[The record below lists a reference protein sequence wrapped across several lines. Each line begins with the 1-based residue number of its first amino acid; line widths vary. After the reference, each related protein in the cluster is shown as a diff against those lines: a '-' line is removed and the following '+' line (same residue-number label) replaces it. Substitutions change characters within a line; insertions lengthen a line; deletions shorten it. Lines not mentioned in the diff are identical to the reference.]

1 MKIKSLIVFLCLP
14 ISVAIFAV
22 PTPAQAEAKQ
32 IQPLFVPFE
41 ELGESSL
48 DNIPAKI
55 QNVTLKQI
63 ANRGELNLHGTESS
77 DTLTLGTR
85 RDELIVKAV
94 LHLSYV
100 FSPALIPSESH
111 LKISVNDE
119 VVTILPVSK
128 ENIGHSITQDIVINP
143 LLFTDLTNIKFQFI
157 GHYSHDCEDP
167 SHSSLWM
174 QISGS
179 SQIELS
185 TVPLVLNNDLALLP
199 EPFFNKHNFNKQVV
213 VPFVFSEEPK
223 KDTLNAAGVISSW
236 FGELAAWRGTR
247 FPVSLKTLPEGNA
260 IVFVSNEDRP
270 DFLYHY
276 PKIEGPALEVM
287 TSPADHHS
295 KLLLILGRN
304 GADQKIAAQALVL
317 SSAALSGNRAT
328 IENIRQEQARK
339 PYDAPNWVHLDRPM
353 KFGEM
358 LASAQD
364 LQVSGY
370 APPPIHISF
379 RVPPDLFTWRS
390 RGVPIDLKYR
400 YTPPLELSESRLR
413 MSINKELVKSF
424 VLLPSG
430 KVAKSRIRLPLIDDM
445 IFGRSEQLL
454 LPPFKLGFRNELQF
468 QFSTAAQKAGL
479 CREFFSENV
488 RDMIDADSTIDFSD
502 FPHYAKMPNL
512 EYFASA
518 GFPFT
523 KYADLSQTVVVLA
536 EHPST
541 YDVEVMLALMGRMGE
556 STGYPATQFS
566 VAHAN
571 ESERLKNVDLLV
583 IGDSLHE
590 GVLKSWADKLPV
602 AVRNGSLRNSEPNS
616 NRNSLFDWLDKDFV
630 SEPAPIAQQQINQNG
645 SLAVMQ
651 GFESPLSEKR
661 SVIAVVSNHA
671 KDMTLTLDALDKMNS
686 DFHGSVAFIHS
697 NKIESVLVGKT
708 YTIGNLP
715 FWLSIWYPL
724 ANHPILLGIFAVIA
738 VLIFTFA
745 LWRTLRVLA
754 SKRLKVED

>member
-1 MKIKSLIVFLCLP
+1 MNIKSLIIFLCLP
-14 ISVAIFAV
+14 LAIFAAL
-22 PTPAQAEAKQ
+22 TPAQAKQ
-32 IQPLFVPFE
+32 TQTLFVPFE
-41 ELGESSL
+41 VPGESSL
-48 DNIPAKI
+48 DNIPPKV
-55 QNVTLKQI
+55 QNFTLKQI
-63 ANRGELNLHGTESS
+63 ANRGELNLHGNDSS

-85 RDELIVKAV
+85 HDELIVKAI
-94 LHLSYV
+94 LHLRYV

-119 VVTILPVSK
+119 IVAVLPVGK
-128 ENIGHSITQDIVINP
+128 ENIGQSITQDVTINP

-157 GHYSHDCEDP
+157 GHYSHECEDP

-179 SQIELS
+179 SQLELS
-185 TVPLVLNNDLALLP
+185 TIPLVLNNDLALLP
-199 EPFFNKHNFNKQVV
+199 EPFFNKRNFNKQVV

-223 KDTLNAAGVISSW
+223 KDTLNAAGIISSW

-276 PKIEGPALEVM
+276 PKIEGPALAMM
-287 TSPADHHS
+287 TSPVDHHS

-317 SSAALSGNRAT
+317 SNTALSGSRAT
-328 IENIRQEQARK
+328 IENIRQELPRK

-358 LASAQD
+358 VTSAQD
-364 LQVSGY
+364 LQVAGY
-370 APPPIHISF
+370 SPPPIRIPF

-400 YTPPLELSESRLR
+400 YTPPLAVSESRLR
-413 MSINKELVKSF
+413 MSVNEELVKSLI
-424 VLLPSG
+424 LLPSG
-430 KVAKSRIRLPLIDDM
+430 KVAKDRIRLPLIDDM
-445 IFGRSEQLL
+445 IFGKSQELL
-454 LPPFKLGFRNELQF
+454 LPSFKLSSRNELLF
-468 QFSTAAQKAGL
+468 QFSTAAQKVGV
-479 CREFFSENV
+479 CRGFFSENV
-488 RDMIDADSTIDFSD
+488 RDMIDADSTIDFSG
-502 FPHYAKMPNL
+502 FPHYAEMPNL
-512 EYFASA
+512 GYFASA

-536 EHPST
+536 EHPNM
-541 YDVEVMLALMGRMGE
+541 YDIEVMLALMGRMGE

-583 IGDSLHE
+583 IGNALHE
-590 GVLKSWADKLPV
+590 GVLKSWSDKLPV

-616 NRNSLFDWLDKDFV
+616 NRNSVFDWLNMDFI
-630 SEPAPIAQQQINQNG
+630 SKPAPIALQQINQNG

-651 GFESPLSEKR
+651 GFESPLSNKR
-661 SVIAVVSNHA
+661 SVVAVVSSQA
-671 KDMTLTLDALDKMNS
+671 KDITLTLDALDRMNS
-686 DFHGSVAFIHS
+686 DFHGSVAFIHP
-697 NKIESVLVGKT
+697 NKIESVLVGNT

-724 ANHPILLGIFAVIA
+724 ASHPILLGIFAVLA
-738 VLIFTFA
+738 VLVFTFA

-754 SKRLKVED
+754 GKRLKTED